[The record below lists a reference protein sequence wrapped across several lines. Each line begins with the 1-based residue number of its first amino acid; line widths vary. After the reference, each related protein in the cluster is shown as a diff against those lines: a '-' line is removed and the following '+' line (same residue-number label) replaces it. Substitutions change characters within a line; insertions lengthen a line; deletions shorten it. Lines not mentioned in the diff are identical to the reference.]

1 MSKLLSLLFFLFLSN
16 SSFGQYSGGS
26 YAIYYGGNSGG
37 HYSQHYR
44 GNHGSHDPGGAS
56 VNPWTDFTDPSVREF
71 WENGF
76 RGVPVSPEHRR
87 QVSEFLESS
96 NHFQEANT
104 QIKEEVSKIIDYF
117 STTGAEKD
125 RIKDFIPPELRITPL
140 PEGVSKE
147 KLDKIM
153 DPVWDA
159 TRSKDV
165 LGAAESVDEIIS
177 TLDKLSPAEKGYI
190 QSELNRLF
198 TAPSGQMKDL
208 PYVANSSVTF
218 SASLDSPS
226 LKPYVKAIN
235 FQRGFDSE
243 YRGKVIELHEGKKL
257 SPGSMLRLKRQEL
270 QSNDVK
276 EALQIE
282 EFKEHYFGENSD
294 FPEEAARSFDELGNQ
309 LEDIQNEEDLRS
321 FDDDK
326 ESAQAYDK
334 AREIIKKNKRI
345 HKETPSTA
353 FTPDEK
359 SFERAAELSLCL
371 ERGEVCPSSSP
382 VEGASPEVKNL
393 HDKMDRLHNSFAK
406 SQDIPDQDLKGISQ
420 GLISFGHQSVLNDDP
435 ESERIVGIATQAT
448 DMALGLTPIV
458 GTVKDLFELVK
469 GENLLTGEELS
480 TGERAILAASVAV
493 DFATVGVGGRI
504 TKTVLTNGLKNLDK
518 LVHSPFLKESTHF
531 LKRNWMGFKV
541 FGEAVFKNA
550 EALGIQNIAT
560 LKSYARIAY
569 AHMTLPSNLKIVGI
583 KSGTDPTK
591 IAIIGRK
598 MQGGVLEVADHF
610 KSKGAKVETFNW
622 SSEAEDRFYE
632 LANSYPNR
640 IIPYK
645 KVLETQ
651 AYAENRAWAERLVK
665 EGYNV
670 YDIRDP
676 LMRNQ
681 IDGYSAFYDI
691 ETMTIWGELF

>member
-493 DFATVGVGGRI
+493 DLATVGVGGRV
-504 TKTVLTNGLKNLDK
+504 TKTLLTKGFKRLLTTLRAPSTGLSIPLHQVESSYKALGGFLENAQDLKYHNSLTNSPLKKYEISGQEIASTFRSESYFSYTNKSSMK
-518 LVHSPFLKESTHF
+518 LYRVYSSPDQYGHTSRFWSHT
-531 LKRNWMGFKV
+531 R
-541 FGEAVFKNA
+541 
-550 EALGIQNIAT
+550 
-560 LKSYARIAY
+560 
-569 AHMTLPSNLKIVGI
+569 PSG
-583 KSGTDPTK
+583 P
-591 IAIIGRK
+591 
-598 MQGGVLEVADHF
+598 
-610 KSKGAKVETFNW
+610 
-622 SSEAEDRFYE
+622 
-632 LANSYPNR
+632 
-640 IIPYK
+640 
-645 KVLETQ
+645 TQ
-651 AYAENRAWAERLVK
+651 AMIDVALEPSWGNKANKWLEIEVPSGHQIFEGVAAPIKRTGTNMSEFVGGGNQVYLPFDVPSDWIMNRGKFHE
-665 EGYNV
+665 
-670 YDIRDP
+670 
-676 LMRNQ
+676 
-681 IDGYSAFYDI
+681 
-691 ETMTIWGELF
+691 